1 MRRVGWEE
9 SVAEWVDSPRARWW
23 MSALVV
29 LLSVLFLGLFVY
41 AAVKR
46 MRYPFE
52 VEWIESGMLVSAL
65 RLAHG
70 RGLYVRPTLDF
81 VPFLYTPL
89 YLYVAAA
96 VTRMVG
102 VVGHPYLAQRLV
114 STVATLGSCA
124 AVYALV
130 MTETRRRVA
139 GVAAAGLFVA
149 CYSVVGGFYDIGR
162 VDSLFVML
170 LLVALLLQRR
180 GYPVVAALVWVLVFQ
195 TKQTVLPLAMVI
207 LLAEWQRPRRMVTA
221 LAVFL
226 VAVGGSVAVLNHAT
240 GGWYGFYIFHVA
252 RGLPIV
258 ARQAALY
265 VPVMVL
271 APMTLAWGVIGAAV
285 LLTRVNLRSA
295 RAMFYGL
302 VSFALIGGVW
312 FVEAHAGASMNAMM
326 PVYAWTAVLF
336 GVSVARLLAM
346 AEGAPRMELLVL
358 LAVAAQLV
366 ALVYNPGRYVPPVEA
381 TMKGERFVAALRA
394 LPGDVYVVNHSYD
407 AVLAGKQPHAEGE
420 ALGAVLDAGPKDAQY
435 GPMVAGLR
443 AELEAAMAQHRYTA
457 VVVDDLSTTET
468 SWHFERA
475 YPLELSTGLSPFR
488 YLTSQAQWFLLP
500 CGATEAVKKDLLRPD
515 AVVAAG
521 RCEAV
526 Q

>member
-1 MRRVGWEE
+1 
-9 SVAEWVDSPRARWW
+9 
-23 MSALVV
+23 
-29 LLSVLFLGLFVY
+29 
-41 AAVKR
+41 
-46 MRYPFE
+46 
-52 VEWIESGMLVSAL
+52 
-65 RLAHG
+65 
-70 RGLYVRPTLDF
+70 
-81 VPFLYTPL
+81 
-89 YLYVAAA
+89 
-96 VTRMVG
+96 
-102 VVGHPYLAQRLV
+102 
-114 STVATLGSCA
+114 
-124 AVYALV
+124 
-130 MTETRRRVA
+130 
-139 GVAAAGLFVA
+139 
-149 CYSVVGGFYDIGR
+149 
-162 VDSLFVML
+162 
-170 LLVALLLQRR
+170 
-180 GYPVVAALVWVLVFQ
+180 
-195 TKQTVLPLAMVI
+195 
-207 LLAEWQRPRRMVTA
+207 
-221 LAVFL
+221 
-226 VAVGGSVAVLNHAT
+226 
-240 GGWYGFYIFHVA
+240 
-252 RGLPIV
+252 
-258 ARQAALY
+258 
-265 VPVMVL
+265 
-271 APMTLAWGVIGAAV
+271 V